1 MEENIQK
8 ELELLKIE
16 NQQLKNEL
24 NDGKELKSKARK
36 KTFGFI
42 WKVFAGKDLKSSFSK
57 WFQEFHSE
65 KKITPEASANLFTSL
80 VKRFVRVRLLH
91 VILLLFSLL
100 PSLVSLYVLIKQNSL
115 IKTQNSLVEST
126 RKSSYGFQLAN
137 IFDAIDDQGS
147 NISNNLIGRIIG
159 ISHSLKPYKLLVD
172 NKLSEKA
179 YSPERAQL
187 LLFLVNS
194 DINRSDLNK
203 IYQSAD
209 FSSCDLSN
217 MNLTGK
223 YLAGANL
230 EKANFEN
237 TILDKSNLNKANLK
251 NTNLAG
257 IKFSNGNAIATDFS
271 GADLQ
276 KAFMRYSDFNE
287 GIFIGANL
295 DDSILEF
302 SSLKESCV
310 TDASFINANVNNT
323 VFTNAYFKRG
333 FKFEVDNKA
342 RDNGN
347 VSEEYFESTY
357 DIKFIEDFNT
367 IVKKK

>member
-1 MEENIQK
+1 MEEHIQK
-8 ELELLKIE
+8 ELERLKFE
-16 NQQLKNEL
+16 NESLKNEINNTKL
-24 NDGKELKSKARK
+24 LKSKARK
-36 KTFGFI
+36 KTFGFV
-42 WKVFAGKDLKSSFSK
+42 WKLFAGKDLKSSFSN
-57 WFQEFHSE
+57 WFQEFHSD
-65 KKITPEASANLFTSL
+65 KKVTPEASANLFTSL

-100 PSLVSLYVLIKQNSL
+100 PSLVSLYVLVKQNSL
-115 IKTQNSLVEST
+115 IRTQNSLVEST

-137 IFDAIDDQGS
+137 IFDAIDDEGS
-147 NISNNLIGRIIG
+147 DIPNNLIGRIVG

-172 NKLSEKA
+172 NELSEIA
-179 YSPERAQL
+179 YSPERTQL
-187 LLFLVNS
+187 LLFLINS
-194 DINRSDLNK
+194 NINRSDLNK

-230 EKANFEN
+230 EKSNFEN

-251 NTNLAG
+251 NANLKG
-257 IKFSNGNAIATDFS
+257 VKFSNGNAIATDFS
-271 GADLQ
+271 ETNLQ
-276 KAFMRYSDFNE
+276 RAFMRYSDFNE
-287 GIFIGANL
+287 AIFIGTNL
-295 DDSILEF
+295 DNAILEF
-302 SSLKESCV
+302 SSLQEACL
-310 TDASFINANVNNT
+310 TNASFMNANINNT

-333 FKFEVDNKA
+333 FEFEVDSKA
-342 RDNGN
+342 RENGN